1 MYIHCLYKKGPNGLA
16 APSPVSQDISSA
28 LKPSGRT
35 CDRSEH
41 IDLFYETIILSCLC
55 KYWFDGHT
63 WMICARES
71 VFHVKGKGLVWIF
84 VLNHFTTNCMIYKLF
99 FLQTK
104 PPDWCSVC
112 FLTPWT
118 EIEPSCEW
126 KHNLRLKSPRVWKCH
141 FCRRA
146 GLCWPTTFDLHRGM
160 QIVKRE

>member
-55 KYWFDGHT
+55 KYWF
-63 WMICARES
+63 ELEK
-71 VFHVKGKGLVWIF
+71 VFFMWRGKDWFEYLCWITSQPTAWF
-84 VLNHFTTNCMIYKLF
+84 INYF